1 MLSDSDTVAL
11 LKRNRENRARVACL
25 DNKVDM
31 MREQLK
37 AVVAGLQANPPTV
50 TPVHDGSLLTKAGTI
65 PSNLIAQLSQA
76 IDELGQAKAALTVSQ
91 SNVNELG
98 L

>member
-1 MLSDSDTVAL
+1 MLNDSDTVAL
-11 LKRNRENRARVACL
+11 LKKNRENRARVACL
-25 DNKVDM
+25 DNKVDT

-37 AVVAGLQANPPTV
+37 AVLAGLQANPPTV
-50 TPVHDGSLLTKAGTI
+50 TPIRDGSLLTNAGTI
-65 PSNLIAQLSQA
+65 PGDLIAQLAQA
-76 IDELGQAKAALTVSQ
+76 IDEFGQAKVALIVSQ